1 MQDVLDYLRRKK
13 AENIKT
19 TTMDYGRTAIDFL
32 HRDYYVYIMMDERT
46 CVLHVFLKDV
56 NGLFLRSQPGV
67 NFVLER
73 DELLPFLKRFMRM
86 PLDALKKQEDEKI
99 LKGIKSIC
107 DGLATRSKE
116 SKEEAT

>member
-1 MQDVLDYLRRKK
+1 MQDVLDYLKRKK

-32 HRDYYVYIMMDERT
+32 YRDYYVYILMAERT
-46 CVLHVFLKDV
+46 CVLHVFLKDAD
-56 NGLFLRSQPGV
+56 GLLRSRTGV

-73 DELLPFLKRFMRM
+73 DELLPFLKRLLRM

-99 LKGIKSIC
+99 LNGITSIC
-107 DGLATRSKE
+107 DGLAARSKK
-116 SKEEAT
+116 SKEEDA